1 MYISITGLKPK
12 NFLSKIKFWMLAIPS
27 FRAAQKADGNLF
39 CEVKEVNGYKHTLTA
54 WKDRNYMM
62 GYINGITH
70 SKAMKEFSS
79 IATGSTY
86 GFESNEIPSWEDAL
100 DLWKTNYKEY

>member
-39 CEVKEVNGYKHTLTA
+39 CEVKEVDGYKHTLTA

-62 GYINGITH
+62 EYIHGITH

-86 GFESNEIPSWEDAL
+86 GFENNEIPSWEEAL

>member
-54 WKDRNYMM
+54 
-62 GYINGITH
+62 
-70 SKAMKEFSS
+70 
-79 IATGSTY
+79 
-86 GFESNEIPSWEDAL
+86 
-100 DLWKTNYKEY
+100 